1 MAAKYRIGI
10 AGLDHWYAG
19 LAAAESATKN
29 PRTEIV
35 AIAHRDPGHLAE
47 TAKRFGVGS
56 TTANYLEIAQ
66 RDDVDIVVTACYC
79 NENPALVQ
87 EAARHGKHIVS
98 VKPVALD
105 VAGADKIVEA
115 VRAAKV
121 KFISNENT
129 YLVSPAYKRMK
140 TWIDE
145 GRIGKPI
152 TAHATMRASIPR
164 QPWPGERGDTWWLDK
179 TKSPGGGWIDHSI
192 YYIAALR
199 WLFGAEVTRSG
210 GEIANLVDQ
219 SLTSRGLEDFGVAN
233 LRFSGGQIATVE
245 VTWHGPPGA
254 GYNTFQIVGTEGQI
268 VWDESTS
275 GKIAVAG
282 KFDVAGWFQVNPGP
296 RAGSVLDHLV
306 ECLDTGKELVAN
318 ELDARANLAAC
329 LDFYKSAK
337 SE

>member
-19 LAAAESATKN
+19 LAAAESAAKN
-29 PRTEIV
+29 PLTEIV
-35 AIAHRDPGHLAE
+35 AIAHRHPGQLAE
-47 TAKRFGVGS
+47 TATKYGVAA
-56 TTANYLEIAQ
+56 TTANYREIAQ

-79 NENPALVQ
+79 NENPALVA
-87 EAARHGKHIVS
+87 EAARNGKHIVS

-105 VAGADKIVEA
+105 VAGADAIVEA

-129 YLVSPAYKRMK
+129 FLVSPAYQRIK

-164 QPWPGERGDTWWLDK
+164 TPWPGQRGETWWLDK

-192 YYIAALR
+192 YYIAVLR
-199 WLFGAEVTRSG
+199 WFLGAEVTHSS
-210 GEIANLVDQ
+210 GEIANVVDQ
-219 SLTSRGLEDFGVAN
+219 SLKSRGLEDYGVAN
-233 LRFSGGQIATVE
+233 VRFSGGQIATVE
-245 VTWHGPPGA
+245 VTWHAPPG
-254 GYNTFQIVGTEGQI
+254 GSYYTFQIVGTEGQI
-268 VWDESTS
+268 VWDETTS
-275 GKIAVAG
+275 GKIAAVG
-282 KFDVAGWFQVNPGP
+282 KFDVPGWFQVNPGP

-306 ECLDTGKELVAN
+306 DCLETGKNLVSN
-318 ELDARANLAAC
+318 ELDSRNNLAAC
-329 LDFYKSAK
+329 LDFYKSAR